1 MRDAIVEMFIFT
13 TVKRFCLT
21 PKKLVSSE
29 YTVLG
34 QAVKI
39 VNYRNEIQLT
49 YVKSSIFKTT
59 KKYYWIIFIA
69 A

>member
-13 TVKRFCLT
+13 TVKQFRLT
-21 PKKLVSSE
+21 QKKLISSE
-29 YTVLG
+29 YTVPG

-39 VNYRNEIQLT
+39 VREMRIQLT

-59 KKYYWIIFIA
+59 KKYYWIISTA